1 MLVLAACAGPATH
14 PVSAPEPVAPGQPVE
29 MVAPAPDVVIEV
41 SGVASRSAASP
52 RVLRR
57 IVAARHGAVEL
68 PRAHVSLIV
77 KRVVSG
83 PIDPDYGKRPV
94 GANRLFVVLLDEAAH
109 AAPGDFDGFEGTWRL
124 AKLADGTLVAS
135 AIEDTPLAGDAGRR
149 AEIAEARRSLRD
161 PLPVPRMHGI
171 ELIANH
177 GYLELVPDLIAIVND
192 DRRIETTARGT
203 LAVGDAAHATLV
215 KLVEPLGVVAPQHR
229 DADAWDKL
237 WRDLTTRIDP
247 ITVTPSTAG
256 ELARLAM
263 NQSWPEL
270 AVTANGFALGVSRLE
285 TPFDNH
291 TDGLALIAGDQRTW
305 LATKQVEGL
314 DTAVSPSGTT
324 ALVFSEPSGD
334 WRLVVDGKPRT
345 LPRNITRLAHCA
357 IAASDDGWLVTG
369 VDGTHHLYA
378 VALAANGQPRGA
390 SQTIP
395 LDDAAEGNYHRAIH
409 PVAVARR
416 RGAWMVVYTRNQFV
430 ELARLDDKLRL
441 TSSIEITDI
450 RMQPRIATSGDRT
463 FVAGI
468 SRTQALGTAL
478 VDDKRIVTATQT
490 GGEVQLASKPV
501 PLDDGGFAVAWI
513 EAREV
518 HVGRWSRDGE
528 RVANVVVQVGDVSQF
543 AIALT
548 RNGNELVV
556 AYEDEA
562 RYPYTIVTRRLVT
575 P

>member
-1 MLVLAACAGPATH
+1 MLVLAACGGPATQ
-14 PVSAPEPVAPGQPVE
+14 PVAAPAPVAPDQPLE

-68 PRAHVSLIV
+68 PHAHVSLIV

-83 PIDPDYGKRPV
+83 AIDPDYGKRPV

-124 AKLADGTLVAS
+124 TKLVDGTLVAS
-135 AIEDTPLAGDAGRR
+135 AIEDTPFAGDAGRR
-149 AEIAEARRSLRD
+149 AQIAEARRNLRD
-161 PLPVPRMHGI
+161 PLPAPRMHGI
-171 ELIANH
+171 ELIAGR
-177 GYLELVPDLIAIVND
+177 GYLELVPDLIAIIGD
-192 DRRIETTARGT
+192 DRRVEMR
-203 LAVGDAAHATLV
+203 AVGDLAHATLV
-215 KLVEPLGVVAPQHR
+215 KLVEPLGVRAPR
-229 DADAWDKL
+229 ERSADAWDAL

-247 ITVTPSTAG
+247 PITIAPSTVG

-263 NQSWPEL
+263 NQSWPDL

-285 TPFDNH
+285 TPLDNH
-291 TDGLALIAGDQRTW
+291 TDGLAMIDGDQRTW
-305 LATKQVEGL
+305 LETKPVVGL
-314 DTAVSPSGTT
+314 DTAVSSSGAT

-334 WRLVVDGKPRT
+334 WRLVVDGKPRM
-345 LPRNITRLAHCA
+345 LPKNITRLAHCA
-357 IAASDDGWLVTG
+357 IGSSDDGWLVAG

-378 VALAANGQPRGA
+378 VALDAQGQQRGGP
-390 SQTIP
+390 QTIP

-441 TSSIEITDI
+441 AGSIEIPDI

-463 FVAGI
+463 FVVGI

-478 VDDKRIVTATQT
+478 VDDKRIITATQT

-518 HVGRWSRDGE
+518 HVGRWNRDGE

-543 AIALT
+543 AIALAQ
-548 RNGNELVV
+548 NGNELVV

>member
-1 MLVLAACAGPATH
+1 
-14 PVSAPEPVAPGQPVE
+14 
-29 MVAPAPDVVIEV
+29 
-41 SGVASRSAASP
+41 
-52 RVLRR
+52 
-57 IVAARHGAVEL
+57 
-68 PRAHVSLIV
+68 
-77 KRVVSG
+77 
-83 PIDPDYGKRPV
+83 
-94 GANRLFVVLLDEAAH
+94 
-109 AAPGDFDGFEGTWRL
+109 
-124 AKLADGTLVAS
+124 
-135 AIEDTPLAGDAGRR
+135 
-149 AEIAEARRSLRD
+149 
-161 PLPVPRMHGI
+161 
-171 ELIANH
+171 
-177 GYLELVPDLIAIVND
+177 
-192 DRRIETTARGT
+192 
-203 LAVGDAAHATLV
+203 
-215 KLVEPLGVVAPQHR
+215 
-229 DADAWDKL
+229 
-237 WRDLTTRIDP
+237 
-247 ITVTPSTAG
+247 
-256 ELARLAM
+256 
-263 NQSWPEL
+263 
-270 AVTANGFALGVSRLE
+270 
-285 TPFDNH
+285 
-291 TDGLALIAGDQRTW
+291 
-305 LATKQVEGL
+305 
-314 DTAVSPSGTT
+314 
-324 ALVFSEPSGD
+324 VFSEPSRD

-345 LPRNITRLAHCA
+345 LPHNITRLAHCA
-357 IAASDDGWLVTG
+357 IAASDDGWLVAG

-378 VALAANGQPRGA
+378 VALDAKGQR
-390 SQTIP
+390 SRTIP

-441 TSSIEITDI
+441 ASSIEIPDI

-463 FVAGI
+463 FVVGI
-468 SRTQALGTAL
+468 SRTQTLGTAL
-478 VDDKRIVTATQT
+478 VDDTRIITATQT